1 MSNAD
6 ELLKLKKLLDDKIIT
21 NEEFEKK
28 KSILLNADI
37 VKQSIND
44 SVSSNAINNNTK
56 KGKSTFKTVIIVLFI
71 IGLIGIFVAGVS
83 ESENNGNS
91 KMILDVNQFYN
102 SKGTNTLTE
111 NQLIKLKG
119 KPKDTEKWK
128 YKVSEKKSYSIKTLS
143 YDNGEEYSFYKDHLA
158 WIKIERKIKFT
169 SKNNI
174 LSMFGLKV
182 TKDTKKFADTNYALR
197 YNDCGVASF
206 WVQGIEDNTFNWVK
220 IIFSETFI

>member
-21 NEEFEKK
+21 NEDFEKK
-28 KSILLNADI
+28 KSILLNADT
-37 VKQSIND
+37 VKKSIND
-44 SVSSNAINNNTK
+44 SVSNNTINNSTK
-56 KGKSTFKTVIIVLFI
+56 KGKSNFKTIVIIFFI
-71 IGLIGIFVAGVS
+71 IGIIGAIVAGIANSDVS
-83 ESENNGNS
+83 SNS
-91 KMILDVNQFYN
+91 KIILDVNQFYN

-111 NQLIKLKG
+111 DQLIKLKG

-158 WIKIERKIKFT
+158 WIKIEREIKFT

-174 LSMFGLKV
+174 LSMFGLKI

-206 WVQGIEDNTFNWVK
+206 WVQGIEHNTFNWVK
-220 IIFSETFI
+220 IIFSETFK